1 MHARMQG
8 NRNYWSISLALPPAT
23 PPDLPQ
29 MLLLFLQLKGSL
41 ERTIREHDAEMER
54 ATAAMNAAEAE
65 AAAQEELAELANG
78 ELEEYQR
85 RMAAEVR
92 HARQEALRSAE
103 ARSGSESPVYTS

>member
-1 MHARMQG
+1 
-8 NRNYWSISLALPPAT
+8 
-23 PPDLPQ
+23 
-29 MLLLFLQLKGSL
+29 MLFALQLKGNL
-41 ERTIREHDAEMER
+41 ERTIKEQGVELER
-54 ATAAMNAAEAE
+54 VMAAMHAAEAE

-103 ARSGSESPVYTS
+103 ARSGGEHFVCQSPTRAESQPPQSSLDH